1 VNKVPIHA
9 TEHRRVPLDAV
20 APHPANARTGNIEV
34 IAASLS
40 QHGQYRP
47 IVAQTSTK
55 YILAGN
61 HTWRAAKSLGWSDI
75 AVTWLDVDDAT
86 ARKVLIADNRASDL
100 ATYDNDALVAVLR
113 SLPTLDGTGYDT
125 YDIEKLEG
133 LFDTGGE
140 GGAIKTPA
148 TRPDVR
154 IGTYDL
160 WLTPLALTELQDRV
174 RQESKAATARHLR
187 YTLGFPPATATSRKP
202 TKAAQHIPTE
212 SADLVNI
219 ADIQPYDRNARQGD
233 VGAISESLR
242 TLGQFRPIVV
252 NRRTN
257 RILVGNHTWKA
268 ATMLGWTQI
277 AVVWLDVDEDTESR
291 IVLIDNRSADLATYD
306 DDRLLALLTTT
317 DLKGTG
323 FSGDDID
330 ELLADVAT
338 GRHHRN
344 PAKTSDVGCRVDVW
358 SWKVARAEFDEWDDN
373 PDQYSIIAQR
383 LNLPLDSWTTEAPND
398 RS

>member
-1 VNKVPIHA
+1 MSKEPIHV
-9 TEHRRVPLDAV
+9 TEYRRVPLHAV
-20 APHPANARTGNIEV
+20 KPHPDNARTGNIEV
-34 IAASLS
+34 IASSLK

-47 IVAQTSTK
+47 IVAQKSTK
-55 YILAGN
+55 HILAGN
-61 HTWRAAKSLGWSDI
+61 HTWRAAQSLGWTDI
-75 AVTWLDVDDAT
+75 AVAWLDVDDAT

-100 ATYDNDALVAVLR
+100 ATYDNDVLLNLLR
-113 SLPTLDGTGYDT
+113 SLPALDGTGYDR
-125 YDIEKLEG
+125 YDVEKLEG

-140 GGAIKTPA
+140 GGALKTPVV
-148 TRPDVR
+148 RPDVR
-154 IGTYDL
+154 IGTYDM
-160 WLTPLALTELQDRV
+160 WLTADSLADLRV
-174 RQESKAATARHLR
+174 RLRQESKAATARHLR
-187 YTLGFPPATATSRKP
+187 YTLGFPPVIPTSSRKP
-202 TKAAQHIPTE
+202 NKAEQHIATE

-219 ADIQPYDRNARQGD
+219 ADIEPYDRNGRQGD
-233 VGAISESLR
+233 IGAISESLR

-268 ATMLGWTQI
+268 AKMLGWAQI
-277 AVVWLDVDEDTESR
+277 AVAWLDVDEDTESR

-330 ELLADVAT
+330 ELLADVSA

-344 PAKTSDVGCRVDVW
+344 PAKTSDVGCRVDEW
-358 SWKVARAEFDEWDDN
+358 AWKVTRADFDAWDEN
-373 PDQYSIIAQR
+373 PDQYAIIAQR
-383 LNLPLDSWTTEAPND
+383 LNLPLESWTTEAPQ
-398 RS
+398 